1 MGKKRSGTD
10 RLLAE
15 TPTHSFTGI
24 FYTGYKSIV
33 ILQCFLIKKEISSFR
48 VRVNLVRPFAIFFAS
63 SPRNLVSIS
72 EMTLSVVA
80 PKCLAVTNILFY
92 GVMNE

>member
-72 EMTLSVVA
+72 DMTPSAVA
-80 PKCLAVTNILFY
+80 LNALL
-92 GVMNE
+92 